1 MTTYLVLAFT
11 YKSVVLN
18 LGSEDR
24 FQGVRE
30 LGWERNYKFIFTNP

>member
-1 MTTYLVLAFT
+1 MTRYLVLALTFRP
-11 YKSVVLN
+11 VVLN

-30 LGWERNYKFIFTNP
+30 LGWEINYKFIFTNP